1 MSVTA
6 RGVTSCERGGGSKA
20 GLPQVRSF
28 NSMSVELYRSRCV
41 ICQLPRL
48 VKVSL
53 CTSVQKC
60 TNFPEKGNDANAKKK
75 SLKWTSLFLFQERIK
90 KNAFF
95 LIPIILYDS

>member
-6 RGVTSCERGGGSKA
+6 RGMTSCERGGGSKA

-60 TNFPEKGNDANAKKK
+60 IRTSLKKEMMRMQKKK
-75 SLKWTSLFLFQERIK
+75 SLKWTSLFVF
-90 KNAFF
+90 
-95 LIPIILYDS
+95 